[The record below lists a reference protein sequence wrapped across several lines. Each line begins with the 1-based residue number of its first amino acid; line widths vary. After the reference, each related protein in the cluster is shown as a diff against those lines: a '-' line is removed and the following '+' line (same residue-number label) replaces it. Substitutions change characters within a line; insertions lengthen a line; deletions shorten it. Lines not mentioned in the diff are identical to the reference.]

1 MKSDNEIGKIFLLRY
16 DMFQADSAK
25 EGYMYDSILIP
36 VFTMS
41 FFSPFFG
48 NKRLILH
55 FFSFFQKYEL
65 LLLLYYAE

>member
-1 MKSDNEIGKIFLLRY
+1 
-16 DMFQADSAK
+16 MFQADSAK

-48 NKRLILH
+48 NKRVILH